1 MSARMLPTECRN
13 VCQPTPAIPSFANAG
28 LIIRVSTAPRSRG
41 FLPLFAWSATVL
53 RPAFLPPNQECS
65 TDSSGLPDPL
75 PPSDDLDWGQL
86 CFACD
91 FLLRSS
97 IPPAHPVFPSTF
109 PGLPRV
115 LLSHLAAPD
124 LALSSASR
132 LAHSAA
138 KTCYASSRSIS
149 FSCDCTLSALITASL
164 TPSVIGDRP
173 SHPIYR
179 DLSPSA
185 VLLAAHYLGTSIAI

>member
-1 MSARMLPTECRN
+1 MPGRTPLHLP
-13 VCQPTPAIPSFANAG
+13 A
-28 LIIRVSTAPRSRG
+28 L
-41 FLPLFAWSATVL
+41 SATVL

-65 TDSSGLPDPL
+65 IDSSGLPDPL

-86 CFACD
+86 CFPCD

-97 IPPAHPVFPSTF
+97 TPPAHPVFPSTF

-115 LLSHLAAPD
+115 LLSHLAALD
-124 LALSSASR
+124 LALSSTSR
-132 LAHSAA
+132 LVHSAA

-173 SHPIYR
+173 SPSKTTAWKR
-179 DLSPSA
+179 WVKQLPSALELPCARVVGGASPSTA
-185 VLLAAHYLGTSIAI
+185 

>member
-1 MSARMLPTECRN
+1 MPGRTPLHLP
-13 VCQPTPAIPSFANAG
+13 A
-28 LIIRVSTAPRSRG
+28 L
-41 FLPLFAWSATVL
+41 SATVL

-132 LAHSAA
+132 LVHSAA

-173 SHPIYR
+173 SHPICFLQRSGKIPASLPNPLEHSGQIYEENTR
-179 DLSPSA
+179 IRFRRYQIC
-185 VLLAAHYLGTSIAI
+185 LATNRKIAGIRA